1 MTTRAAANQSSADRP
16 KLADSGLSYQAQET
30 ASCLTLAHPSP
41 FGYHGSAMESADL
54 APGTRHPL
62 PRRTFVTLV
71 AGGLLAT
78 PRAAEAQ
85 KPGKVPHMGILG
97 LGPVPTAR
105 ALAESAST
113 NPFWQSM
120 RQLGWVDGQNMVVER
135 RFGETTDQLRR
146 GAAELVRLKVDVLFV
161 SSAGLAKLLQLE
173 TKTIP
178 IVVGRA
184 DEDLVAAALVE
195 SLAKPGGNI
204 TGSQLLN
211 DDLVPK
217 RLELLKAVVPNLS
230 KAALLRED
238 VTTSVLPGIGRR
250 SDEQIA
256 LAARNLGIDIHT
268 FTVRNAEDL
277 AAAFLGMRKN
287 RDQGVAVMSPA
298 FMFVHRKAV
307 LELAAAH
314 GIPAIY
320 ELQMFVEA
328 GGLMSYGVNV
338 SEMERRAAN
347 YVDKILRG
355 AKPADLPIEQ
365 PTKFELVI
373 NAKTAKAMGLTI
385 PPSLLARADQV
396 IE

>member
-1 MTTRAAANQSSADRP
+1 VKRRAF
-16 KLADSGLSYQAQET
+16 LGTLT
-30 ASCLTLAHPSP
+30 A
-41 FGYHGSAMESADL
+41 
-54 APGTRHPL
+54 
-62 PRRTFVTLV
+62 
-71 AGGLLAT
+71 GLLAAPLAT
-78 PRAAEAQ
+78 AAQ
-85 KPGKVPHMGILG
+85 KSEKIARVGILG
-97 LGPVPTAR
+97 IGSAPSPQELAR
-105 ALAESAST
+105 SVAT

-184 DEDLVAAALVE
+184 DEDLVAAGLVE

-211 DDLVPK
+211 DELVPK
-217 RLELLKAVVPNLS
+217 RLELLKVVVPNLS
-230 KAALLRED
+230 RAALLRED
-238 VTTSVLPGIGRR
+238 VTTSVLPGIGPR

-268 FTVRNAEDL
+268 FTVRKAEDL
-277 AAAFLGMRKN
+277 EVAFLGMTKN

-298 FMFVHRKAV
+298 FMFKHRKAV

-314 GIPAIY
+314 RIPAIY

-328 GGLMSYGVNV
+328 GGLLSYGVNV
-338 SEMERRAAN
+338 SEMQHRAAN

-355 AKPADLPIEQ
+355 AKPADVPIEQ
-365 PTKFELVI
+365 PSKFELVI
-373 NAKTAKAMGLTI
+373 NLKTAKALGLTI
-385 PPSLLARADQV
+385 PPSLLARVDQV

>member
-1 MTTRAAANQSSADRP
+1 MICRRAFVA
-16 KLADSGLSYQAQET
+16 GLT
-30 ASCLTLAHPSP
+30 
-41 FGYHGSAMESADL
+41 
-54 APGTRHPL
+54 
-62 PRRTFVTLV
+62 
-71 AGGLLAT
+71 GGLLVAPLAT
-78 PRAAEAQ
+78 VAQ
-85 KPGKVPHMGILG
+85 KSEKIARVGILG
-97 LGPVPTAR
+97 IGPAPGPQE
-105 ALAESAST
+105 LAKSVAT
-113 NPFWQSM
+113 NPFWLSM
-120 RQLGWVDGQNMVVER
+120 RQLGWVDGKNMVVER

-146 GAAELVRLKVDVLFV
+146 GAADLVRLKVDVLFV

-184 DEDLVAAALVE
+184 DEDLVAAGLVE

-217 RLELLKAVVPNLS
+217 RLELLKAVVSNLS
-230 KAALLRED
+230 RAAILRED
-238 VTTSVLPGIGRR
+238 VTTSLLPGMGPR

-256 LAARNLGIDIHT
+256 LAARNLGIEIHT
-268 FTVRNAEDL
+268 FTVRKAEDL
-277 AAAFLGMRKN
+277 EVAFLGMRKN
-287 RDQGVAVMSPA
+287 RDQAVAVMSPA
-298 FMFVHRKAV
+298 FMFKHRKAV

-320 ELQMFVEA
+320 ELANFVEP

-338 SEMERRAAN
+338 AEMEQRAAV
-347 YVDKILRG
+347 YVDRILKG
-355 AKPADLPIEQ
+355 AKPANLPVEQ
-365 PTKFELVI
+365 PTKFELII
-373 NAKTAKAMGLTI
+373 NLKTAKALGLTI